1 MRRISQS
8 FSASLYD
15 LVLGAGGPG
24 CGSKAHRPSVD
35 IVSPAHDRFVGAE
48 DEVLAALAEDL
59 PELVTACQFSGQ
71 RGDFLMAQPAVRD
84 LKILR
89 DWAEKASA
97 VVVASLAV
105 PPCCDGFSI
114 LRVFQKLEIP
124 AYHAR
129 LGTRARSR
137 LVGSDRNN

>member
-1 MRRISQS
+1 
-8 FSASLYD
+8 
-15 LVLGAGGPG
+15 
-24 CGSKAHRPSVD
+24 
-35 IVSPAHDRFVGAE
+35 
-48 DEVLAALAEDL
+48 
-59 PELVTACQFSGQ
+59 
-71 RGDFLMAQPAVRD
+71 MAQPAVRD

-105 PPCCDGFSI
+105 SPYCEGFSI
-114 LRVFQKLEIP
+114 LRVFQKLGIP